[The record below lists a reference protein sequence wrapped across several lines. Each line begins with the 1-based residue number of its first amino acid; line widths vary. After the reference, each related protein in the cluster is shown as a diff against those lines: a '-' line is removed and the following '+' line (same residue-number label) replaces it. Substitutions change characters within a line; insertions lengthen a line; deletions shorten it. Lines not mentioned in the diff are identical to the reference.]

1 MKITFVCTG
10 NTCRSPMLAAMFADY
25 AAKVGFDCEVACAGM
40 KGGGSPVNPKA
51 AHTLAARGLSAE
63 GHLSSVF
70 GERDADSDFVFTM
83 TEEQRDKLRAEYPSL
98 RIECLSVFT
107 GEDVAD
113 PYGGDQSAYDSTADL
128 FEGILGAIHDYV
140 MKVINKQ

>member
-51 AHTLAARGLSAE
+51 ARTLAARGLSAE

-70 GERDADSDFVFTM
+70 GERNADSDFVFTM
-83 TEEQRDKLRAEYPSL
+83 TDEQRDEPASRHPSPREESPPL
-98 RIECLSVFT
+98 FLAGPV
-107 GEDVAD
+107 VD
-113 PYGGDQSAYDSTADL
+113 PYAGDPPPHHAAADA
-128 FEGILGAIHDYV
+128 FEGILGKLHDHV
-140 MKVINKQ
+140 CGRG